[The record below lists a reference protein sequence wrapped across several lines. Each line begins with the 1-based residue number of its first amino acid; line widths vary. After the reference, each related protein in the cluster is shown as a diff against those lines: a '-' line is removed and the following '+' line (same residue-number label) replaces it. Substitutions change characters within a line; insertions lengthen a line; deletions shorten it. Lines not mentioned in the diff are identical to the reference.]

1 MKHFN
6 HPIGDTEEMRKEYRQ
21 NRHLLRDCSTHPNLR
36 TIRETVAADCI
47 FGLLNQAHLVSNA
60 LSSELD
66 SPQKHR
72 LQLTVI
78 TTVKSNDPTL
88 IHETTEQ
95 FVLDEYEA
103 ALEEL
108 IGLFEGNKI
117 KYVFG
122 VNPNASA
129 RYTATIIAE
138 FEEKLPIVQ

>member
-1 MKHFN
+1 MNHHN
-6 HPIGDTEEMRKEYRQ
+6 HPISDTKEMRKEYQQ
-21 NRHLLRDCSTHPNLR
+21 NKHFLRDCHDHPNLR
-36 TIRETVAADCI
+36 SIRETVESDCI

-60 LSSELD
+60 LSCELD

-72 LQLTVI
+72 LNLTVI

-88 IHETTEQ
+88 IHETTEP

-122 VNPNASA
+122 VKPNASA
-129 RYTATIIAE
+129 RYTATIVAE
-138 FEEKLPIVQ
+138 FEEKLAIVQ